1 VATWVQKWLKWNAI
15 FKQCYISGKLGTA
28 VSQDLNAIVEK
39 ALNLTSEVLP
49 LDEADVFLEERGI
62 ADLERNSL
70 VSGNLFTP
78 TIIYILNVATSIP
91 SNSRVL

>member
-1 VATWVQKWLKWNAI
+1 V
-15 FKQCYISGKLGTA
+15 
-28 VSQDLNAIVEK
+28 VSRDLNAVVEK
-39 ALNLTSEVLP
+39 MLDLTPEVLL

-70 VSGNLFTP
+70 VSGNSFTP
-78 TIIYILNVATSIP
+78 TIIYTFNVVISIS

>member
-1 VATWVQKWLKWNAI
+1 MWNAI
-15 FKQCYISGKLGTA
+15 FKRCYISGKLGTA
-28 VSQDLNAIVEK
+28 VSRDLNSVVEQL
-39 ALNLTSEVLP
+39 LNLTFVVLL

-70 VSGNLFTP
+70 VSGNLFNP
-78 TIIYILNVATSIP
+78 TVIHTLNVATSIS

>member
-1 VATWVQKWLKWNAI
+1 MWNAI
-15 FKQCYISGKLGTA
+15 FKRCYISGKLGTA
-28 VSQDLNAIVEK
+28 VSRDLNSVVEK
-39 ALNLTSEVLP
+39 VLNLTSVVLL

-78 TIIYILNVATSIP
+78 TVIYTFNVATSIS
-91 SNSRVL
+91 SNPRVL